1 MFHTILVP
9 LDGSDLAERALQP
22 ASDLARCFAARLVL
36 LRVVTS
42 HLVSVSAFG
51 PSEQLY
57 QLSNAVSGH
66 DTTMASEYLAGVSRQ
81 RSLAGIPV
89 DTAVLEGVPAET
101 IITVAHNKQA
111 DLILMSTHGRTG
123 LRRLIYGSVA
133 DAVLRASSVPVM
145 LIPIRDVQE

>member
-1 MFHTILVP
+1 VFTKILVP

-22 ASDLARCFAARLVL
+22 AIDMARCFSAGLVL
-36 LRVVTS
+36 LRVVTTQ
-42 HLVSVSAFG
+42 LVGMSTFG
-51 PSEQLY
+51 PSEHLY
-57 QLSNAVSGH
+57 HLSNAVTGH
-66 DTTMASEYLAGVSRQ
+66 DAALASEYLQGVRRQ
-81 RSLAGIPV
+81 RALAGISV

-101 IITVAHNKQA
+101 IIAVAYDKRA